1 MIFAIHAKKKNTKK
15 PPKKQNPPPPRIWGE
30 RYREKPIIRLFLY
43 SKIINT
49 YENDKFKPKRKHRK
63 VKTFHP
69 SYQGN

>member
-1 MIFAIHAKKKNTKK
+1 MIFAIHAKKTQKNPQK
-15 PPKKQNPPPPRIWGE
+15 NPDLGGE

>member
-1 MIFAIHAKKKNTKK
+1 MIFAIHAKKNQKK
-15 PPKKQNPPPPRIWGE
+15 PPKKPGFGGE